1 MVAWYMRRRSVV
13 ATVALIAT
21 LALVGLPV
29 PTGSRAISA
38 TRDLQPAAFTS
49 VIIPADASALSAWG
63 DFDDASEPAG
73 SSATADQPYVEPG
86 DAPTAPVARPKS
98 DQPAAKAGEA
108 WKEPKQKVSGL
119 RDASTTTARPRC
131 ACRAAP
137 SSGSAATAAASSA
150 PITDYGPTKR
160 GGRIVD
166 MYRPDFFKI
175 CGCGS
180 WSGTTKVTVSI
191 Y

>member
-1 MVAWYMRRRSVV
+1 MVVWYMRRRSVV

-49 VIIPADASALSAWG
+49 VIIPADASALSARG
-63 DFDDASEPAG
+63 DFGDAPEPT
-73 SSATADQPYVEPG
+73 STVTADQPYAELG
-86 DAPTAPVARPKS
+86 DVPAAPVARPKA
-98 DQPAAKAGEA
+98 DQPTAKAGES
-108 WKEPKQKVSGL
+108 WKTPKRKVSGF
-119 RDASTTTARPRC
+119 ASFYDNGTTAMRLPRGTVVRIC
-131 ACRAAP
+131 GDGGCIQR
-137 SSGSAATAAASSA
+137 T
-150 PITDYGPTKR
+150 ITDYGPTKR
-160 GGRIVD
+160 GGRLID

-175 CGCGS
+175 CGCGA
-180 WSGTTKVTVSI
+180 WSGTTRVTVSI

>member
-29 PTGSRAISA
+29 PSGSRAISA

-63 DFDDASEPAG
+63 HSSDASEPAVT
-73 SSATADQPYVEPG
+73 ATADQPYAEPG
-86 DAPTAPVARPKS
+86 DAPAPPVARPKI
-98 DQPAAKAGEA
+98 DQPTVKAGES
-108 WKEPKQKVSGL
+108 WKQPKHKLTGY
-119 RDASTTTARPRC
+119 ASFYDNGTTAMRLPPGTVVRIC
-131 ACRAAP
+131 GNGGCIER
-137 SSGSAATAAASSA
+137 T
-150 PITDYGPTKR
+150 ITDYGPTKR
-160 GGRIVD
+160 GGRLID

-180 WSGTTKVTVSI
+180 WSGTTTVTVSI

>member
-1 MVAWYMRRRSVV
+1 MVPWYMRRRSVV

-63 DFDDASEPAG
+63 DFDDAADPVAL
-73 SSATADQPYVEPG
+73 ATADQPYEEPG
-86 DAPTAPVARPKS
+86 DAPAPPVARPKA
-98 DQPAAKAGEA
+98 DQPSAKAGES
-108 WKEPKQKVSGL
+108 WKQPKQKASGF
-119 RDASTTTARPRC
+119 ASFYDNGTTAMRLPLGTVVRIC
-131 ACRAAP
+131 GNGGCIER
-137 SSGSAATAAASSA
+137 T
-150 PITDYGPTKR
+150 ITDYGPTKR
-160 GGRIVD
+160 GGRLID

-180 WSGTTKVTVSI
+180 WSGTTTVTVSI

>member
-1 MVAWYMRRRSVV
+1 MVGWYMRRRSVV

-63 DFDDASEPAG
+63 DFGDVSEPAAP
-73 SSATADQPYVEPG
+73 ATADQPYVEPG
-86 DAPTAPVARPKS
+86 DAPAAPAARPKT
-98 DQPAAKAGEA
+98 DQPTAKAGES
-108 WKEPKQKVSGL
+108 WKRPKQKVSGF
-119 RDASTTTARPRC
+119 ASFYDNGTTAMRLPRGTVVRIC
-131 ACRAAP
+131 GDGGCIQR
-137 SSGSAATAAASSA
+137 T
-150 PITDYGPTKR
+150 ITDYGPTKR
-160 GGRIVD
+160 GGRLID
-166 MYRPDFFKI
+166 MYRPDFFKV

-180 WSGTTKVTVSI
+180 WSGTTRVTVSI

>member
-1 MVAWYMRRRSVV
+1 MVPWYMRRRSVV

-29 PTGSRAISA
+29 PNGSRAKST

-63 DFDDASEPAG
+63 DFGDAPEPTLA
-73 SSATADQPYVEPG
+73 ATVDQPYAEPG
-86 DAPTAPVARPKS
+86 DAPAPPVARPNV
-98 DQPAAKAGEA
+98 DQPTAKAGES
-108 WKEPKQKVSGL
+108 WKRPKQKVSGF
-119 RDASTTTARPRC
+119 ASFYDNGTTAMRLPRGTVVRIC
-131 ACRAAP
+131 GNGGCIER
-137 SSGSAATAAASSA
+137 T
-150 PITDYGPTKR
+150 ITDYGPTKR
-160 GGRIVD
+160 GGRLID
-166 MYRPDFFKI
+166 MYRPDFFRI

-180 WSGTTKVTVSI
+180 WSGTTTVTVSI

>member
-38 TRDLQPAAFTS
+38 SRDLQPAAFTS
-49 VIIPADASALSAWG
+49 VIVPADAPALSAWG
-63 DFDDASEPAG
+63 DFGDALEPATT
-73 SSATADQPYVEPG
+73 ATADQPYAEPAV
-86 DAPTAPVARPKS
+86 APAAPVARPEA
-98 DQPAAKAGEA
+98 DQPTAKAGES
-108 WKEPKQKVSGL
+108 WKRPKHKVSGF
-119 RDASTTTARPRC
+119 ASFYDNGTTAMRLPRGTVVRIC
-131 ACRAAP
+131 GDGGCIQR
-137 SSGSAATAAASSA
+137 T
-150 PITDYGPTKR
+150 ITDYGPTER
-160 GGRIVD
+160 GGRLID

-180 WSGTTKVTVSI
+180 WSGTTRVTVSI

>member
-1 MVAWYMRRRSVV
+1 MVPWYMRRRSVV

-29 PTGSRAISA
+29 PTGSLAISA

-63 DFDDASEPAG
+63 DFDDAADPVAL
-73 SSATADQPYVEPG
+73 ATADQPYEEPG
-86 DAPTAPVARPKS
+86 DAPAPPVARPKT
-98 DQPAAKAGEA
+98 DQPSAKAGES
-108 WKEPKQKVSGL
+108 WKQPKQKASGF
-119 RDASTTTARPRC
+119 ASFYDNGTTAMRLPLGTVVRIC
-131 ACRAAP
+131 GNGGCIER
-137 SSGSAATAAASSA
+137 T
-150 PITDYGPTKR
+150 ITDYGPTKR
-160 GGRIVD
+160 GGRLID

-180 WSGTTKVTVSI
+180 WSGTTTVTVSI

>member
-29 PTGSRAISA
+29 PSGSRAISA

-49 VIIPADASALSAWG
+49 VIIPADASALGARG
-63 DFDDASEPAG
+63 DFDEASEPAVV
-73 SSATADQPYVEPG
+73 ATADQAYAEPG
-86 DAPTAPVARPKS
+86 DAPAAPVARPKV
-98 DQPAAKAGEA
+98 DQPTAKAGES
-108 WKEPKQKVSGL
+108 WKQPK
-119 RDASTTTARPRC
+119 RTM
-131 ACRAAP
+131 
-137 SSGSAATAAASSA
+137 SGSASFYDNGTTAMRL
-150 PITDYGPTKR
+150 PRGTVVRICGDGGCIQRTITDYGPTKR
-160 GGRIVD
+160 GGRLID

-180 WSGTTKVTVSI
+180 WSGTTRVTVSI

>member
-1 MVAWYMRRRSVV
+1 MRRRSVV

-21 LALVGLPV
+21 IALVGLPV

-63 DFDDASEPAG
+63 SFDEAAEPVAV
-73 SSATADQPYVEPG
+73 ATADQPYEEPG
-86 DAPTAPVARPKS
+86 DAPAPPVARAKT
-98 DQPAAKAGEA
+98 DQPSAKAGES
-108 WKEPKQKVSGL
+108 WKRPKQKVSGF
-119 RDASTTTARPRC
+119 ASFYDNGTTAMRLPRGTVVRIC
-131 ACRAAP
+131 GDGGCIER
-137 SSGSAATAAASSA
+137 T
-150 PITDYGPTKR
+150 ITDYGPTKR
-160 GGRIVD
+160 GGRLID
-166 MYRPDFFKI
+166 MYRPDFFTI

-180 WSGTTKVTVSI
+180 WSGTTRVTVSI